1 MSYVEIPSQIWQET
15 SNLCKP
21 SMYKS
26 FVILFDTDTTQLW
39 EFKQSA
45 VVSLAAKTDR
55 MHIEI
60 QNKAH

>member
-1 MSYVEIPSQIWQET
+1 
-15 SNLCKP
+15 
-21 SMYKS
+21 MYKS